1 MGRDEIEERLLG
13 HANSLYEQKEH
24 ELGAENMRILERL
37 VMLRTIDHLWV
48 DHLTAVENMRQS
60 IGLHAVGQRD
70 PLVMY
75 KQEGHAMFQSL
86 LSGIEHDVVHT
97 IYKVTIA
104 KEGAPVSPMAEAAR
118 RSEAVAAGKK
128 VGRNDPCPCGSG
140 KKYKKCCGR

>member
-1 MGRDEIEERLLG
+1 
-13 HANSLYEQKEH
+13 
-24 ELGAENMRILERL
+24 
-37 VMLRTIDHLWV
+37 
-48 DHLTAVENMRQS
+48 MRQG
-60 IGLHAVGQRD
+60 IGLHAVGHRD

-97 IYKVTIA
+97 IYKVSIA
-104 KEGAPVSPMAEAAR
+104 KEGAAATSPMAAAAGRREAMP
-118 RSEAVAAGKK
+118 AGKK